1 MPILVVDDQV
11 NSRENV
17 ADWVVNTFGNDQAI
31 RQDEPLQSVDAL
43 LERVRRDRIEA
54 VTLDY
59 KMARQYAPVDGMELA
74 SRLFDAKVPS
84 VIVSSYVES
93 GLPKYFWR
101 GAKIPAILARS
112 ELSSGLADAVERARA
127 RIQGRH
133 SPQTLPSRTLVR
145 ILSIDDDEVGLLIPG
160 YRATDGKLV
169 EREELQALLPGVDLQ
184 IGLRL
189 MAKVNLGAPNLDQL
203 YVTDLEL
210 APELDEAHAGLLR
223 R

>member
-11 NSRENV
+11 NSRDNV

-31 RQDEPLQSVDAL
+31 RQVDPLQSVDAL
-43 LERVRRDRIEA
+43 LERVRRDGIDA

-59 KMARQYAPVDGMELA
+59 KMARNYSPVDGMELA
-74 SRLFDAKVPS
+74 IRLFDAKIPS

-112 ELSSGLADAVERARA
+112 ELSSGLAGAVERARA

-145 ILSIDDDEVGLLIPG
+145 ILSIDENEVGLLIPA

-169 EREELQALLPGVDLQ
+169 EREELRARLPNVDLQ
-184 IGLRL
+184 VGLRM
-189 MAKVNLGAPNLDQL
+189 MAQVNLGAPNLDQL
-203 YVTDLEL
+203 FVTDLEL
-210 APELDEAHAGLLR
+210 APDLDDAHARLLR